1 MTKSNWK
8 IPHFDHHAD
17 YYNRFERATMKRIEM
32 LQTWIEF
39 FVEVVNWNSLEL
51 QWRSLRH
58 IFQFLVVFF
67 SIQTDV
73 CGSQWEFIV
82 VTYRCFTVFIAIY
95 WLLFWWLVSLGWF
108 QRWPDDVHS
117 SCPCSYFDSFA
128 LWKWRFIKMTFAG
141 LFFLAPFGSLNETLL
156 TQRCEMTA
164 ALMEHWE

>member
-67 SIQTDV
+67 FYTNGRLRLTMGIYSRNVSLFYRIYRYLLIIVLMIGVSGLVPAVTRRR
-73 CGSQWEFIV
+73 SQLLSLF
-82 VTYRCFTVFIAIY
+82 
-95 WLLFWWLVSLGWF
+95 LFWFFCSLE
-108 QRWPDDVHS
+108 VTI
-117 SCPCSYFDSFA
+117 Y
-128 LWKWRFIKMTFAG
+128 
-141 LFFLAPFGSLNETLL
+141 
-156 TQRCEMTA
+156 
-164 ALMEHWE
+164 